1 MPKFSLVVR
10 TLLASLLLF
19 VPLPGFDQWLYD
31 NLLRLQPPH
40 QASSELVIV
49 RLSEGTVS
57 QDSSSRPGWNPQF
70 YSALLERLASANP
83 KVILLTNYYDQVSGF
98 SDLIPN
104 GPILLSSLIDD
115 EGRLVPPVKQ
125 LTLENNYGFNNLFP
139 DSDNVVRSARLV
151 FSSGKS
157 LALKAREYLTLPPT
171 SKDLVPPMN
180 IFYHGPAGTFESVE
194 AWQIV
199 EGTISKER
207 FKNKI
212 LLVGQEGSPS
222 RDFETPFGRMSRLE
236 IHANILQTFLEDK
249 AIFFSPPIFH
259 KLLACFSVLVTVLLV
274 LLLPLSWSWITLVLY
289 ASLLVASAYFG
300 LILFKMWISPASSL
314 FCIFGTHLLLIGFKI
329 GRQEEKQWRIQEE
342 SRYLRE
348 MDQFKDNF
356 VSLFSHD
363 LKTPIAKIKA
373 IIDRIKTSNQD
384 LSAGIIE
391 GLEGIER
398 ANGELSRLIS
408 DILRVTKMES
418 MPIAPAKEVVDINRL
433 VESAIQRLK
442 LFFDEKHISLVRNLE
457 PLFSMEGDPQLLQEV
472 ITNLLENAVKYSP
485 PHSRVII
492 ETKEDKG
499 KVQVRV
505 LDQGPGIPEEEL
517 PRVTSK
523 FYRGKRVDKS
533 TRGSGLGLYLAK
545 YFVEL
550 HRGELKIQSREGEGT
565 EVSFSLPIS

>member
-1 MPKFSLVVR
+1 
-10 TLLASLLLF
+10 
-19 VPLPGFDQWLYD
+19 
-31 NLLRLQPPH
+31 
-40 QASSELVIV
+40 
-49 RLSEGTVS
+49 
-57 QDSSSRPGWNPQF
+57 
-70 YSALLERLASANP
+70 
-83 KVILLTNYYDQVSGF
+83 
-98 SDLIPN
+98 
-104 GPILLSSLIDD
+104 
-115 EGRLVPPVKQ
+115 
-125 LTLENNYGFNNLFP
+125 
-139 DSDNVVRSARLV
+139 
-151 FSSGKS
+151 
-157 LALKAREYLTLPPT
+157 
-171 SKDLVPPMN
+171 
-180 IFYHGPAGTFESVE
+180 
-194 AWQIV
+194 
-199 EGTISKER
+199 
-207 FKNKI
+207 
-212 LLVGQEGSPS
+212 
-222 RDFETPFGRMSRLE
+222 
-236 IHANILQTFLEDK
+236 
-249 AIFFSPPIFH
+249 
-259 KLLACFSVLVTVLLV
+259 
-274 LLLPLSWSWITLVLY
+274 
-289 ASLLVASAYFG
+289 
-300 LILFKMWISPASSL
+300 MWISPASSL